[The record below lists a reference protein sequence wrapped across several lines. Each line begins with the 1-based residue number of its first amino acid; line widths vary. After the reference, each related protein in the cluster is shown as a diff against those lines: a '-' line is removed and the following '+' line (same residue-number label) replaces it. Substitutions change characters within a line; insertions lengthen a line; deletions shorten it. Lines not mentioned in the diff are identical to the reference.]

1 MATRNVTST
10 TAPWQPQQQ
19 YLKRGMRRA
28 ERNYGDFGRVADLH
42 GYTREGLQGMAQ
54 EARQG
59 TPGTDRALDYGMNF
73 LQGSGP
79 DQYGMQATAEGD
91 YLNSNPYLDETINQA
106 LDPVQSRV
114 NSQFAAGGR
123 YGSGM
128 HSSTMADELGDVSS
142 RMAYQNY
149 ADERARQQQAQQA
162 LMSQDAR
169 FRDDQRQMASQLPS
183 LEQAQYS
190 DEAQLM
196 QAGDVFRQQ
205 RQRELDRP
213 QNQLGTYLGL
223 VSGNYG
229 SQSTQP
235 YFRDETANTIG
246 NISGAISAGTKGL
259 DFISGVTDLFT

>member
-1 MATRNVTST
+1 MEKREVTST

-19 YLKRGMRRA
+19 YLKRGMSRA
-28 ERNYGDFGRVADLH
+28 EGNYGNFGRVADLH

-128 HSSTMADELGDVSS
+128 HSATMADELGDVSS

-149 ADERARQQQAQQA
+149 ADERDRQQQAQRA
-162 LMSQDAR
+162 LI
-169 FRDDQRQMASQLPS
+169 DDSRQFASQMPS
-183 LEQAQYS
+183 LYQAQFA

-196 QAGDVFRQQ
+196 QAGDVYRQQ

-246 NISGAISAGTKGL
+246 NIAGAASAAGSVIGAADKGYDFLSG
-259 DFISGVTDLFT
+259 LF

>member
-1 MATRNVTST
+1 
-10 TAPWQPQQQ
+10 
-19 YLKRGMRRA
+19 
-28 ERNYGDFGRVADLH
+28 VADLH

-59 TPGTDRALDYGMNF
+59 TPGTDAAYSYGMDF
-73 LQGSGP
+73 LQGGNAE
-79 DQYGMQATAEGD
+79 GMRATAEGD

-128 HSSTMADELGDVSS
+128 HSATMADELGDVSS

-149 ADERARQQQAQQA
+149 ADERNRQQQAQRA
-162 LMSQDAR
+162 LI
-169 FRDDQRQMASQLPS
+169 DDSRQFASQMPS
-183 LEQAQYS
+183 LYQAQFA

-196 QAGDVFRQQ
+196 QAGDVYRQQ